1 MDNILLRLC
10 WYISLQLHLLST
22 KVNVAP
28 QRDCFMMRSLIVFFP
43 QYYYVLDILQIIILS
58 MYLILQSEDGAVILS
73 HWLSSANRTLTD
85 DQYNTLMKVYS
96 ECSNPLFL
104 QCAFHEA
111 VSWTSYTPPENYKLA
126 AAVKR

>member
-1 MDNILLRLC
+1 M
-10 WYISLQLHLLST
+10 
-22 KVNVAP
+22 
-28 QRDCFMMRSLIVFFP
+28 
-43 QYYYVLDILQIIILS
+43 LDILQMIILS

-85 DQYNTLMKVYS
+85 DQYNTIMKVYS

-126 AAVKR
+126 AAVKRYYSIPDYKQIYNCHCLY